1 MRSVPEK
8 AYATQGPIFQFGRP
22 MTGLP
27 VTFLHLEICFVVIRI
42 TKYKKK
48 GFLIIGIDNE

>member
-42 TKYKKK
+42 TFPF
-48 GFLIIGIDNE
+48 FLL